1 LCVPILIAVINQLIF
16 LFINYRSSE
25 SVIQYF
31 HYFSLLCHWISWF
44 LKQYCFAIFQL
55 DMLSETNRVQ
65 EETFPLAKC
74 CGFLWIIN
82 SSVIQ
87 STLKNSSAQC
97 GWWQSFI
104 FSRAEYVCPPPCDIL
119 DTPTFGR
126 RTFGR
131 CHVRTGRSCFSD
143 DPDKPGTW
151 SATIREQGFRKLFC
165 ILFWIPSPVM
175 SNPSLSKLHYS
186 GFRSFLQFTVDITIF
201 LSQFLFL
208 IFNIKWYKKAFQ
220 FKL

>member
-1 LCVPILIAVINQLIF
+1 LCVLIAVINQLIF

-44 LKQYCFAIFQL
+44 LKQHCFAIQL
-55 DMLSETNRVQ
+55 DMLLSETNRTQ
-65 EETFPLAKC
+65 EETFQLAKC

-87 STLKNSSAQC
+87 SILKNSSAQC

-131 CHVRTGRSCFSD
+131 CHVRTGRSCFLD

-151 SATIREQGFRKLFC
+151 SATKENKAFANYSAWYSEFRHLSWIIQVYPSFNTVVLEVSSNLQLILRYFC
-165 ILFWIPSPVM
+165 HL
-175 SNPSLSKLHYS
+175 
-186 GFRSFLQFTVDITIF
+186 
-201 LSQFLFL
+201 LFL
-208 IFNIKWYKKAFQ
+208 IFNVKWYKKAF
-220 FKL
+220 